1 MYRWLVVI
9 CTARTYQGHT
19 SSSKLTSFNKRTIK
33 QEWVAYK
40 QHLHY
45 QNVRQITINTH
56 NEDRIYCANNK
67 IENIRILTYQMTHRF
82 DYQRKSLQTIF

>member
-19 SSSKLTSFNKRTIK
+19 SSSKLTSFNKRIIK

-67 IENIRILTYQMTHRF
+67 IENIRIFTYQMTRRF